1 VFTNKCAA
9 KGCRIK
15 EVVKVLCP
23 ECKLN
28 FCLKHRHTTDHQC
41 EGAAGAARRR
51 TAFYSLQISLPSC
64 VPRDLNNLV
73 EVGFKPSENQARC
86 RRKTGDWSG
95 PKPTSLKQVLASWLT
110 SLVGA
115 GSERGE
121 AAMARLKSKSSESAN
136 QVPQL
141 NVVGVQGTMSED
153 EALARALA
161 LSMESSSLES
171 QTHLDM
177 ILAQSISQSEQQ
189 QRSSAARR
197 CALS

>member
-1 VFTNKCAA
+1 MSPVMRRN
-9 KGCRIK
+9 RIMN
-15 EVVKVLCP
+15 EAIR
-23 ECKLN
+23 E
-28 FCLKHRHTTDHQC
+28 R
-41 EGAAGAARRR
+41 
-51 TAFYSLQISLPSC
+51 
-64 VPRDLNNLV
+64 
-73 EVGFKPSENQARC
+73 VG
-86 RRKTGDWSG
+86 
-95 PKPTSLKQVLASWLT
+95 
-110 SLVGA
+110 
-115 GSERGE
+115 GE